1 MPCPIPLQMMN
12 CKPLLHN
19 IRSRPVLLRFR
30 SFENHLDTLFKVT
43 HSSNFNTSIQ
53 ALILI
58 QQLSSSHPRS
68 IDRFYRTLYESLLD
82 PRLLTSSKQA
92 LYLNLLF
99 KALKSDINLKRV
111 KAFSKRLLQVVGMNQ
126 PSFACG
132 ALYLLREIEGV
143 FRGLQAFIDEPEA
156 DESDEEENFRDIP
169 EIATDN
175 KHQFTNGNHKK
186 TEKGTRNIKS
196 SFAYD
201 GRKRDPEYSNAERS
215 CLWELVCQIIYEIL
229 VGKSLIILNQ
239 TPLLLHFHPSVCLFA
254 SRLIS
259 HEPMPPKPD
268 LSLHTLVHFLDEFVK
283 KNPKKTLQPSSGGDK
298 EKNPLI
304 KFRGES
310 IMQPAAFASTHLSRA
325 AAHAYYLKE
334 QDGVAPDE
342 VFFHKYYSIIS
353 KGKENGDKKK
363 AQRQRKDKDGSENA
377 NDDDDEDEDEI
388 WQAIVDSKPEPDGSD
403 PSDNELD
410 LDELESSEDEGGEAS
425 VLEDDNDSGSDDGGG
440 VEEGEDDEM
449 SELGEEDEELLDS
462 DEDTPFDLEGAF
474 GYDGQAQ
481 LLGGKPPSVLPDE
494 SKRGKK
500 RRKMLKNLP
509 TFASADD
516 YAEMLKDDDE

>member
-12 CKPLLHN
+12 CKLLLHN
-19 IRSRPVLLRFR
+19 VRSRSILLRLT

-43 HSSNFNTSIQ
+43 HSSNFNTSVQ
-53 ALILI
+53 ALMLI
-58 QQLSSSHPRS
+58 QQLSSSHPGS

-99 KALKSDINLKRV
+99 KALKSDINIRRV

-132 ALYLLREIEGV
+132 ALYLLREIEEV
-143 FRGLQAFIDEPEA
+143 FRGLQAFIDEPDV

-169 EIATDN
+169 EIASDN
-175 KHQFTNGNHKK
+175 KLQFTNGNHKE
-186 TEKGTRNIKS
+186 TDKGTRNIKS
-196 SFAYD
+196 FFAYD

-215 CLWELVCQIIYEIL
+215 CLWELVCQIIYYIL
-229 VGKSLIILNQ
+229 VGKSLITLNQ

-268 LSLHTLVHFLDEFVK
+268 LSLHTLVHFLDDFVK
-283 KNPKKTLQPSSGGDK
+283 KNPKKTLQPLSEGEK
-298 EKNPLI
+298 ENKPSI

-310 IMQPAAFASTHLSRA
+310 IMQPAAFPSTHLSKA
-325 AAHAYYLKE
+325 AAHAYYQKE
-334 QDGVAPDE
+334 QDGIAPEE
-342 VFFHKYYSIIS
+342 VFFHKYYSIIG
-353 KGKENGDKKK
+353 KGKEKGRKKK
-363 AQRQRKDKDGSENA
+363 AQKQRKDKDESEDA
-377 NDDDDEDEDEI
+377 NDDDDDDEDEI
-388 WQAIVDSKPEPDGSD
+388 WQAIVDSKPELDGSD
-403 PSDNELD
+403 PSDED
-410 LDELESSEDEGGEAS
+410 MGELESSGAEGGGAS
-425 VLEDDNDSGSDDGGG
+425 VLEDDDDSGSDDWGG
-440 VEEGEDDEM
+440 VEMGEDDEM
-449 SELGEEDEELLDS
+449 SELGEEDKELLDS
-462 DEDTPFDLEGAF
+462 DEDAPFDLEGAY
-474 GYDGQAQ
+474 GHNDQAQ
-481 LLGGKPPSVLPDE
+481 LLGGKPPLVLPEE

>member
-1 MPCPIPLQMMN
+1 MLCPITLQTMN

-19 IRSRPVLLRFR
+19 MRSRPVLLSLT

-53 ALILI
+53 ALMLI
-58 QQLSSSHPRS
+58 QQLSPSYPRS

-99 KALKSDINLKRV
+99 KALKSDMNLKRI

-132 ALYLLREIEGV
+132 ALYLLREIEAV
-143 FRGLQAFIDEPEA
+143 FRGLQAFIDEPDA

-169 EIATDN
+169 EKASDN
-175 KHQFTNGNHKK
+175 KDQFTNGNHKE
-186 TEKGTRNIKS
+186 TEKGIRNSKS
-196 SFAYD
+196 SFTYD

-215 CLWELVCQIIYEIL
+215 CLWELVCQIICYIF
-229 VGKSLIILNQ
+229 VGKLLITLNQ

-268 LSLHTLVHFLDEFVK
+268 LSLHTLVHFLDDFVK
-283 KNPKKTLQPSSGGDK
+283 KNPKKTLQPSSGGNKDK
-298 EKNPLI
+298 KHLI

-325 AAHAYYLKE
+325 AAQAYYQKE

-342 VFFHKYYSIIS
+342 VFFHKYYSIIG
-353 KGKENGDKKK
+353 KGKEKGDKKK
-363 AQRQRKDKDGSENA
+363 AQRQRKDKDGSEDA
-377 NDDDDEDEDEI
+377 NDDDDEDEI
-388 WQAIVDSKPEPDGSD
+388 WQAIVDSKPELDGSD
-403 PSDNELD
+403 PSDDELD
-410 LDELESSEDEGGEAS
+410 LGELESSEDEGGGAS
-425 VLEDDNDSGSDDGGG
+425 VLEDDDESRSDDGGG
-440 VEEGEDDEM
+440 VEVGEDDEM
-449 SELGEEDEELLDS
+449 SELGEDDEELLGS
-462 DEDTPFDLEGAF
+462 DEDAPFDLEGAF
-474 GYDGQAQ
+474 GHDDQAQ
-481 LLGGKPPSVLPDE
+481 FLGGKPPSVLPEE
-494 SKRGKK
+494 SKKGNK

>member
-1 MPCPIPLQMMN
+1 M
-12 CKPLLHN
+12 
-19 IRSRPVLLRFR
+19 
-30 SFENHLDTLFKVT
+30 
-43 HSSNFNTSIQ
+43 
-53 ALILI
+53 LI

-132 ALYLLREIEGV
+132 ALYLLREIEEV
-143 FRGLQAFIDEPEA
+143 FRGFQAFIDDPDA

-169 EIATDN
+169 ENASDTN
-175 KHQFTNGNHKK
+175 QHQFTNCNHKEN
-186 TEKGTRNIKS
+186 EKGTQNIKS
-196 SFAYD
+196 SCAYD

-215 CLWELVCQIIYEIL
+215 CLWELVRQKICYIF
-229 VGKSLIILNQ
+229 VGKSLTTHNQ

-268 LSLHTLVHFLDEFVK
+268 LSLHTLVHFLDDFVK
-283 KNPKKTLQPSSGGDK
+283 KNPKKTIKPSSVGDK
-298 EKNPLI
+298 ELRPLI

-325 AAHAYYLKE
+325 AVQTYYQKE

-342 VFFHKYYSIIS
+342 VFFHKYYSIIG
-353 KGKENGDKKK
+353 KGKEKGDKKK
-363 AQRQRKDKDGSENA
+363 ARRQRKDKDGSEDA
-377 NDDDDEDEDEI
+377 DDDDDEDEI
-388 WQAIVDSKPEPDGSD
+388 WQAIVDSKPELDGSN
-403 PSDNELD
+403 PSDDEQD
-410 LDELESSEDEGGEAS
+410 MGELESSEDDGGEAS
-425 VLEDDNDSGSDDGGG
+425 ALEDDDDSGSDDGGG
-440 VEEGEDDEM
+440 VEVEDDAEM
-449 SELGEEDEELLDS
+449 AELEEEDEELLDS
-462 DEDTPFDLEGAF
+462 DGDTPTDLGEAF
-474 GYDGQAQ
+474 GQDDQTQ
-481 LLGGKPPSVLPDE
+481 LLNGKPPSVVPEE
-494 SKRGKK
+494 SRWGKK

-516 YAEMLKDDDE
+516 YAEMLKDEDE

>member
-1 MPCPIPLQMMN
+1 M
-12 CKPLLHN
+12 
-19 IRSRPVLLRFR
+19 
-30 SFENHLDTLFKVT
+30 
-43 HSSNFNTSIQ
+43 
-53 ALILI
+53 LI
-58 QQLSSSHPRS
+58 QQLSSSHPSS

-99 KALKSDINLKRV
+99 KALKSDTNLKRV

-132 ALYLLREIEGV
+132 ALYLLREIEEV
-143 FRGLQAFIDEPEA
+143 FRGLQAFIDDPEA

-169 EIATDN
+169 EITSDN
-175 KHQFTNGNHKK
+175 IPQFTNGTHKE
-186 TEKGTRNIKS
+186 TDKGIQNIKS
-196 SFAYD
+196 FFAYD

-215 CLWELVCQIIYEIL
+215 CLWELVCQITYYIL
-229 VGKSLIILNQ
+229 IGNSLITPKQ

-268 LSLHTLVHFLDEFVK
+268 LSQHTLVHFLDDFVK
-283 KNPKKTLQPSSGGDK
+283 KNPKKILQLSSEGDN
-298 EKNPLI
+298 EKKTLI

-325 AAHAYYLKE
+325 AAEAYYYKE
-334 QDGVAPDE
+334 QDGIAPE
-342 VFFHKYYSIIS
+342 EAFFHKYYSIIG
-353 KGKENGDKKK
+353 KGKQKGDKKK
-363 AQRQRKDKDGSENA
+363 AHRRRKDKDGSEDA

-388 WQAIVDSKPEPDGSD
+388 WQAIVDSKPELDGSD
-403 PSDNELD
+403 PSDEGMG
-410 LDELESSEDEGGEAS
+410 ELESSGDEAGGVS
-425 VLEDDNDSGSDDGGG
+425 VLEDDDGSRSDDWAG
-440 VEEGEDDEM
+440 VEMEEDDEM
-449 SELGEEDEELLDS
+449 SELGEENKELLDS
-462 DEDTPFDLEGAF
+462 DEDASFDLEGSF
-474 GYDGQAQ
+474 EHNQAQ
-481 LLGGKPPSVLPDE
+481 LLGGEPPSMLPEE

-516 YAEMLKDDDE
+516 YAEVLKDDDE

>member
-1 MPCPIPLQMMN
+1 M
-12 CKPLLHN
+12 
-19 IRSRPVLLRFR
+19 
-30 SFENHLDTLFKVT
+30 
-43 HSSNFNTSIQ
+43 
-53 ALILI
+53 LI
-58 QQLSSSHPRS
+58 QQLSSSHPKS

-99 KALKSDINLKRV
+99 KALKSDMNLKRV

-132 ALYLLREIEGV
+132 ALYLLREIEEV

-169 EIATDN
+169 EITSDN
-175 KHQFTNGNHKK
+175 KIQFTNGNHKE
-186 TEKGTRNIKS
+186 TDKGIRNIKS
-196 SFAYD
+196 FIAYD

-215 CLWELVCQIIYEIL
+215 CPWELVCQIIYYIL
-229 VGKSLIILNQ
+229 VGKSLITPKQ

-268 LSLHTLVHFLDEFVK
+268 LSLHTLVHFLDDFVK
-283 KNPKKTLQPSSGGDK
+283 KNPKKIFQPLPESDK
-298 EKNPLI
+298 EKKPLI

-325 AAHAYYLKE
+325 AAQAYYYKE
-334 QDGVAPDE
+334 QDGIAPEE
-342 VFFHKYYSIIS
+342 VFFHKYYSIVG
-353 KGKENGDKKK
+353 KGKEKGDKQK
-363 AQRQRKDKDGSENA
+363 AQRQRKDKDGSEDA
-377 NDDDDEDEDEI
+377 NDDDDDDEDEI
-388 WQAIVDSKPEPDGSD
+388 WQAIVDSKPELDGSD
-403 PSDNELD
+403 PSDED
-410 LDELESSEDEGGEAS
+410 MGELESSGDEVRGAS
-425 VLEDDNDSGSDDGGG
+425 VLEDDDGFRSDDWGG
-440 VEEGEDDEM
+440 VEMGEDDEM
-449 SELGEEDEELLDS
+449 SELGEEGKELLDS
-462 DEDTPFDLEGAF
+462 DEDVPFDLEGSF
-474 GYDGQAQ
+474 GHDDQVQ
-481 LLGGKPPSVLPDE
+481 LLGGEPPSVLPEE
-494 SKRGKK
+494 SRRGKK

>member
-1 MPCPIPLQMMN
+1 M
-12 CKPLLHN
+12 
-19 IRSRPVLLRFR
+19 
-30 SFENHLDTLFKVT
+30 
-43 HSSNFNTSIQ
+43 
-53 ALILI
+53 LI
-58 QQLSSSHPRS
+58 QQLSSSHPSS

-99 KALKSDINLKRV
+99 KALKSDTNLKRV

-132 ALYLLREIEGV
+132 ALYLLREIEEV

-169 EIATDN
+169 EITSDN
-175 KHQFTNGNHKK
+175 KLQITNGNHKE
-186 TEKGTRNIKS
+186 TDKGIRNIKS
-196 SFAYD
+196 TFAYD

-215 CLWELVCQIIYEIL
+215 CLWELVCHITYYIL
-229 VGKSLIILNQ
+229 VGNSLLTPKQ

-268 LSLHTLVHFLDEFVK
+268 LSLHTLVNFLDDFVK
-283 KNPKKTLQPSSGGDK
+283 KNPKKILQSSSEGDK
-298 EKNPLI
+298 EKKSLI

-325 AAHAYYLKE
+325 AAQAYYYKE
-334 QDGVAPDE
+334 QDGIAPEE
-342 VFFHKYYSIIS
+342 VFFHKYYSIIG
-353 KGKENGDKKK
+353 KGKEKGDKKK
-363 AQRQRKDKDGSENA
+363 SHRQRKDKDGSEDA

-388 WQAIVDSKPEPDGSD
+388 WQAIVDSKPELDGSD
-403 PSDNELD
+403 PSDED
-410 LDELESSEDEGGEAS
+410 MGELESSGDEVGGAS
-425 VLEDDNDSGSDDGGG
+425 VLEDDDGSRSDDWAG
-440 VEEGEDDEM
+440 VEMEEDDEM
-449 SELGEEDEELLDS
+449 SELGEQDKELLDS
-462 DEDTPFDLEGAF
+462 DEDAPFDLEESF
-474 GYDGQAQ
+474 GHDQAQ
-481 LLGGKPPSVLPDE
+481 LLGGEPPSVLPEE

>member
-1 MPCPIPLQMMN
+1 MPCPIPPQMMN

-19 IRSRPVLLRFR
+19 MRSRPVLLRLT

-53 ALILI
+53 ALMLI

-68 IDRFYRTLYESLLD
+68 VDRFYRTLYESLLD

-99 KALKSDINLKRV
+99 KAIKSDINLKRV

-132 ALYLLREIEGV
+132 ALYLLREIESV
-143 FRGLQAFIDEPEA
+143 FRGLQAFIDEPDA
-156 DESDEEENFRDIP
+156 DENDEEENFHDVS
-169 EIATDN
+169 ENASDN
-175 KHQFTNGNHKK
+175 KHEFTNSNHKES
-186 TEKGTRNIKS
+186 EKGTRNIKS
-196 SFAYD
+196 SFTYD

-215 CLWELVCQIIYEIL
+215 CLWELVCHIICYNL
-229 VGKSLIILNQ
+229 VVKSLITLNQ
-239 TPLLLHFHPSVCLFA
+239 TPLLLHFHPSVRLFA

-268 LSLHTLVHFLDEFVK
+268 LSLHTLVHFLDDFVK
-283 KNPKKTLQPSSGGDK
+283 KNPKKVLQPSSGGNK

-325 AAHAYYLKE
+325 AAQGYYQKE
-334 QDGVAPDE
+334 EYGVAPDE
-342 VFFHKYYSIIS
+342 VFFHKYYSIIGE
-353 KGKENGDKKK
+353 GKEKGDKKK
-363 AQRQRKDKDGSENA
+363 AQRQRKDKDGSEDA
-377 NDDDDEDEDEI
+377 NDEDDEDEV
-388 WQAIVDSKPEPDGSD
+388 WQAIVDSKPELDGSD
-403 PSDNELD
+403 PSDDELYMG
-410 LDELESSEDEGGEAS
+410 ELESSDDQGEGGS
-425 VLEDDNDSGSDDGGG
+425 VLEDDHNSGSDDGGG
-440 VEEGEDDEM
+440 VEVGEDDGL
-449 SELGEEDEELLDS
+449 SELGEEDEELLRS
-462 DEDTPFDLEGAF
+462 DEDAPFGLEGAF
-474 GYDGQAQ
+474 GHDDHAQ
-481 LLGGKPPSVLPDE
+481 LLGGKRPSVLPEE
-494 SKRGKK
+494 SKRGRK

>member
-1 MPCPIPLQMMN
+1 M
-12 CKPLLHN
+12 
-19 IRSRPVLLRFR
+19 
-30 SFENHLDTLFKVT
+30 
-43 HSSNFNTSIQ
+43 
-53 ALILI
+53 LI

-132 ALYLLREIEGV
+132 ALYLLREIEEI
-143 FRGLQAFIDEPEA
+143 FKGLQAFIDEPDA

-169 EIATDN
+169 EIAIDNNPQFINGIHKETD
-175 KHQFTNGNHKK
+175 
-186 TEKGTRNIKS
+186 KGTRNIKS

-215 CLWELVCQIIYEIL
+215 CLWELVCQIIYYIF
-229 VGKSLIILNQ
+229 VGKSLITLNQ

-259 HEPMPPKPD
+259 HGPMPPKPD
-268 LSLHTLVHFLDEFVK
+268 LSLHTLVHFLDDFVK
-283 KNPKKTLQPSSGGDK
+283 KNPKRTLQPSSGGDK
-298 EKNPLI
+298 EKKPSV

-310 IMQPAAFASTHLSRA
+310 IMQPAAFASTHLSRNA
-325 AAHAYYLKE
+325 AQAYYQKE

-342 VFFHKYYSIIS
+342 VFFHKYYSIIG
-353 KGKENGDKKK
+353 KGREKGDKKK
-363 AQRQRKDKDGSENA
+363 AQRQRKDKDGSEDA
-377 NDDDDEDEDEI
+377 NGDDDEDEI
-388 WQAIVDSKPEPDGSD
+388 WQAIVDSKPELDGSD
-403 PSDNELD
+403 PSDED
-410 LDELESSEDEGGEAS
+410 MGELESSGDEGGEAS
-425 VLEDDNDSGSDDGGG
+425 VLEDDDDSRSDDGGG
-440 VEEGEDDEM
+440 VEMGEDDEM
-449 SELGEEDEELLDS
+449 SEVGEEDKELLDS
-462 DEDTPFDLEGAF
+462 DEYAPFDLEGVF
-474 GYDGQAQ
+474 GHYDQTQ
-481 LLGGKPPSVLPDE
+481 LLGGKQPSVLPEE

-500 RRKMLKNLP
+500 RLKMLKNLP

-516 YAEMLKDDDE
+516 YAEMLKDDEE

>member
-1 MPCPIPLQMMN
+1 MLYPMPLQMMN
-12 CKPLLHN
+12 CKLLLHKM
-19 IRSRPVLLRFR
+19 RSRPVLLRLT

-43 HSSNFNTSIQ
+43 HSSNFNTSVQ
-53 ALILI
+53 ALMLI
-58 QQLSSSHPRS
+58 QQLSPSHPRS

-99 KALKSDINLKRV
+99 KALKSDTSLKRV
-111 KAFSKRLLQVVGMNQ
+111 KAFSKRLLQIVGMNQ

-132 ALYLLREIEGV
+132 ALYLLREIEEV
-143 FRGLQAFIDEPEA
+143 FRGLQAFIDEPDA

-169 EIATDN
+169 EIASDN
-175 KHQFTNGNHKK
+175 KLQFTNGNHKE
-186 TEKGTRNIKS
+186 TDKGTRNIKS
-196 SFAYD
+196 FFAYD

-215 CLWELVCQIIYEIL
+215 CLWELVCQIMYYIL
-229 VGKSLIILNQ
+229 VGKSLISPNQ

-268 LSLHTLVHFLDEFVK
+268 LSLHTLVHFLDDFVK
-283 KNPKKTLQPSSGGDK
+283 KNPKKTIQPSSEGDK
-298 EKNPLI
+298 EQKPLI

-325 AAHAYYLKE
+325 AAQAYYQKE
-334 QDGVAPDE
+334 QDGIAPEE
-342 VFFHKYYSIIS
+342 VFFHKYYSIIG
-353 KGKENGDKKK
+353 KGKEKGDKKK
-363 AQRQRKDKDGSENA
+363 AQRQKKDKDGSEDA
-377 NDDDDEDEDEI
+377 NDDDDEDEI
-388 WQAIVDSKPEPDGSD
+388 WQAIVDSKPELDGSD
-403 PSDNELD
+403 PSDED
-410 LDELESSEDEGGEAS
+410 MGEPESSGDEVGGAS
-425 VLEDDNDSGSDDGGG
+425 VLEDGEDSRSDDWGD
-440 VEEGEDDEM
+440 VEMGDDDEM
-449 SELGEEDEELLDS
+449 SELGEEDKELLDS
-462 DEDTPFDLEGAF
+462 DEDPPFDLEGSL
-474 GYDGQAQ
+474 GRDDQAQ
-481 LLGGKPPSVLPDE
+481 LLGGQTSSVLPE
-494 SKRGKK
+494 EIKRGKK

>member
-1 MPCPIPLQMMN
+1 M
-12 CKPLLHN
+12 
-19 IRSRPVLLRFR
+19 
-30 SFENHLDTLFKVT
+30 
-43 HSSNFNTSIQ
+43 
-53 ALILI
+53 LI

-68 IDRFYRTLYESLLD
+68 TDRFYRTLYESLLD

-99 KALKSDINLKRV
+99 KALKSDVNLKRV

-132 ALYLLREIEGV
+132 ALYLLREIEEI
-143 FRGLQAFIDEPEA
+143 FRGLHAFIDEPDA

-169 EIATDN
+169 ENASDN
-175 KHQFTNGNHKK
+175 NQHQFTNGNHKEN
-186 TEKGTRNIKS
+186 EKRTQKIKS
-196 SFAYD
+196 SYTYD

-215 CLWELVCQIIYEIL
+215 CLWELVRQIICYIL
-229 VGKSLIILNQ
+229 VEKLLTTHIQ

-268 LSLHTLVHFLDEFVK
+268 LSLHTLVHFLDDFVK
-283 KNPKKTLQPSSGGDK
+283 KNPKKAIRPSSGGDK
-298 EKNPLI
+298 DQKPLI

-310 IMQPAAFASTHLSRA
+310 IMQPAAFASTHLSRVA
-325 AAHAYYLKE
+325 AQAYYQKE

-342 VFFHKYYSIIS
+342 VFFHKYYSIIG
-353 KGKENGDKKK
+353 KGKEKGDKKK
-363 AQRQRKDKDGSENA
+363 EQRRRKGKDGSEDA
-377 NDDDDEDEDEI
+377 DDDDDDDEDEV
-388 WQAIVDSKPEPDGSD
+388 WQAIVDSKPELDGSD
-403 PSDNELD
+403 QTD
-410 LDELESSEDEGGEAS
+410 DELNMGEPESSGDEGGEAS
-425 VLEDDNDSGSDDGGG
+425 ILEDDDDSGSNDGGG
-440 VEEGEDDEM
+440 VEVEEDDEVA
-449 SELGEEDEELLDS
+449 ELGEDDEELLDS
-462 DEDTPFDLEGAF
+462 DEDAPTDLEEAF
-474 GYDGQAQ
+474 GEDDQAQ
-481 LLGGKPPSVLPDE
+481 LLGGKPPSVLPEE